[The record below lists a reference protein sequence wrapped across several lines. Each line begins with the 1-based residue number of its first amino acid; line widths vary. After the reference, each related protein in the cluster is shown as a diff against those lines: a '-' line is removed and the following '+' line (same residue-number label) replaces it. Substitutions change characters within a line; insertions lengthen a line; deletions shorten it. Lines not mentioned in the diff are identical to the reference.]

1 MRHALFLLL
10 LFPSLACTRHTL
22 VNATPL
28 DIHLSAPAQEETRYV
43 IQPGDELEIRLFHTP
58 EQNVI
63 LPVRPDGYISI
74 PLANEVRAAGRTP
87 DELRVELQAAMARE
101 LKDPEVAVIVRTF
114 TAYKVHVG
122 GLVEAP
128 GVFELNGARTALQA
142 IFEAGGFRL
151 SASPEDAFVIRRAPE
166 GGYILVPI
174 NLEQALTGEDL
185 TQNLMLRP
193 FDAIYVPRAPIANLN
208 RWIELYVRRNLPF
221 DLNGRVDI

>member
-1 MRHALFLLL
+1 M
-10 LFPSLACTRHTL
+10 S
-22 VNATPL
+22 
-28 DIHLSAPAQEETRYV
+28 
-43 IQPGDELEIRLFHTP
+43 PGDLAASGAVITP
-58 EQNVI
+58 GM
-63 LPVRPDGYISI
+63 LSI

-151 SASPEDAFVIRRAPE
+151 SASPKDAFVIRRAPE